1 MAIECALKLKMSAAN
16 QTKTVISDA
25 EPMVFGQIWLEK
37 NLITQAKKLFATKEG
52 DGLDNLIHMSIKTIF
67 HAVPLKIST

>member
-1 MAIECALKLKMSAAN
+1 MTIKCALKLKMSAAN

-37 NLITQAKKLFATKEG
+37 NLITQAKKLCATKEE
-52 DGLDNLIHMSIKTIF
+52 DGTKNLIHMSIKTNF
-67 HAVPLKIST
+67 HAVPLSILA

>member
-37 NLITQAKKLFATKEG
+37 NLITQVKKLFATKEE
-52 DGLDNLIHMSIKTIF
+52 DGLESLIHMPIKTNF
-67 HAVPLKIST
+67 HAVPPSILA